1 MNPQLNNPVL
11 HDQTVARPNSVF
23 HVEPKA
29 PMKRDGLQFKSSR
42 NARLLK
48 IEEEGDRWTGTPK
61 PKIRLTGRWL
71 EKAGFPAGNQVQV
84 IPIAAG
90 VLELR
95 FTHSNQAIS

>member
-1 MNPQLNNPVL
+1 MIPQLNNPVL
-11 HDQTVARPNSVF
+11 HDQNVARPNSVF

-48 IEEEGDRWTGTPK
+48 IEAEGDRWTGSPK

-71 EKAGFPAGNQVQV
+71 ENAGFLPGNRVQV